1 MSALFAEVLVKPP
14 FLWGFNT
21 LGYVFTGQIVTAVAV
36 PIVCGYFSDQI
47 TKLLSK
53 RNNGVSE
60 PEYRLLAV
68 ILPTVAILLSTI
80 IYGKTA
86 GHPKNWTW
94 AGIAVTLNFEYF
106 GFVGIVVSSF
116 VYCMDAYPQ
125 RVDATLVLICSC
137 RGFIGFGIS
146 YGAIAFVHKTGY
158 EGAFNICAGIMAA
171 LMVIGIFIYI
181 FGRQIRRRTQKF
193 AGGT

>member
-60 PEYRLLAV
+60 VSCIFNQATRLCAHIEL
-68 ILPTVAILLSTI
+68 
-80 IYGKTA
+80 
-86 GHPKNWTW
+86 
-94 AGIAVTLNFEYF
+94 AGIPSSCGHSSHGCNLTLYHN
-106 GFVGIVVSSF
+106 
-116 VYCMDAYPQ
+116 
-125 RVDATLVLICSC
+125 L
-137 RGFIGFGIS
+137 
-146 YGAIAFVHKTGY
+146 
-158 EGAFNICAGIMAA
+158 
-171 LMVIGIFIYI
+171 
-181 FGRQIRRRTQKF
+181 RQNR
-193 AGGT
+193 